1 LAISGWTFAD
11 LGIDGAHRCPCA
23 LKLKVEYGPETS
35 NPSRRVDYHG
45 GRAAGIAIPH
55 ESPYEAMTLDWQVCS
70 RARLS
75 RDPRFDGKFFIGVLG
90 SMVYCRSICPAP
102 TALEKNCRY
111 FPTAAAAAEAGYRPC
126 LRCRPECSPG
136 TPAWLG
142 TSNTVS
148 RALRLIGESG
158 LDESGLE
165 GLAER
170 LGVGARHLRRL
181 FIRHLG
187 ATPSAVAQTR
197 RLHFAKKL
205 IDETQLPMSQIAL
218 ASGFGSVR
226 RFNAAIRKTYKRTPT
241 QIRHLARQKIRQS
254 ENEYA
259 FDLRFRPPYDWAG
272 MLAFLEARAT
282 PGIESVKSGH
292 YSRSI
297 SVDGTVGS
305 VDVSLDAEHNSLRV
319 HIRFGDPRA
328 LFFIIDRIR
337 TMFDLNADW
346 NDIAQVLR
354 SDPSLSGLIDSAPGL
369 RVPGCWD
376 GFELAIRAILGQQI
390 TVRGA
395 TTLAGRLVKSFGRPL
410 AGTTELT
417 HLFPTAEILADAD
430 LSAVGLTKSRSATIR
445 ALARTVCDGQISFQR
460 IADFDTLL
468 DRLVQ
473 IPGIGRWTAQYVAMR
488 ALGDPDAFLAGDV
501 ALLSALKLTNTS
513 EFERRSEA
521 WRPWRSYA
529 TMYLWTIAKTKGT
542 PRKQI
547 SRSTGS
553 ENELTSINHRDAA
566 VAETTP
572 PIANALLSA
581 SPRN

>member
-1 LAISGWTFAD
+1 
-11 LGIDGAHRCPCA
+11 
-23 LKLKVEYGPETS
+23 
-35 NPSRRVDYHG
+35 
-45 GRAAGIAIPH
+45 
-55 ESPYEAMTLDWQVCS
+55 
-70 RARLS
+70 
-75 RDPRFDGKFFIGVLG
+75 
-90 SMVYCRSICPAP
+90 
-102 TALEKNCRY
+102 
-111 FPTAAAAAEAGYRPC
+111 
-126 LRCRPECSPG
+126 
-136 TPAWLG
+136 
-142 TSNTVS
+142 
-148 RALRLIGESG
+148 
-158 LDESGLE
+158 
-165 GLAER
+165 
-170 LGVGARHLRRL
+170 
-181 FIRHLG
+181 
-187 ATPSAVAQTR
+187 
-197 RLHFAKKL
+197 
-205 IDETQLPMSQIAL
+205 MSQIAL

-226 RFNAAIRKTYKRTPT
+226 RFNASIRKTYKRTPT

-254 ENEYA
+254 ENEYV

-282 PGIESVKSGH
+282 PGVENVKSGH

-297 SVDGTVGS
+297 SVDGAAGS

-328 LFFIIDRIR
+328 LFLIIDRIR

-354 SDPSLSGLIDSAPGL
+354 IDPSLSGLIDSAPGL

-410 AGTTELT
+410 SGAAELT

-430 LSAVGLTKSRSATIR
+430 LNAIGLTKSRAATIR
-445 ALARTVCDGQISFQR
+445 ALARAVCDGQISFQR
-460 IADFDTLL
+460 IVDCDTLL
-468 DRLVQ
+468 ERLMQ

-488 ALGDPDAFLAGDV
+488 ALGEPDAFLAGDV

-529 TMYLWTIAKTKGT
+529 TMYLWTTAKTKGA

-547 SRSTGS
+547 SRSTAS
-553 ENELTSINHRDAA
+553 ENELTSIRHRDAV

-572 PIANALLSA
+572 PMANALLSA